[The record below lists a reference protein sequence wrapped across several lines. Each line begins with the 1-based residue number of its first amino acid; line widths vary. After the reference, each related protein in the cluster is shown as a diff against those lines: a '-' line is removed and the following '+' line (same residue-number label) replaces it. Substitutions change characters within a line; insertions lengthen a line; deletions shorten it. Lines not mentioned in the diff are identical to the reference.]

1 MPISLCLLSLLAS
14 LTLACFLTRMP
25 AFRFL
30 ENRGSRV
37 GSLDGLRGFLALAVF
52 FHHFAITYHWK
63 QTGQWNAPPEA
74 VFENFGKVGV
84 ALFFMITGYLFIS
97 KILQQDRVDWRKLY
111 RSRLY
116 RIVPLYLLAFLSVAF
131 VVAIN
136 TDFSLQ
142 VSTSRL
148 MVDLLRWLS
157 FHGATINGYQ
167 DTRTIIAGVDW
178 TLRHEWAFYLAL
190 PAIQWVINK
199 GHWATLALVLATI
212 ALCIHPVKL
221 VSLGSEHFV
230 YFVIGAVPAW
240 VALRRQVPS
249 FIRSRWVGVL
259 ILLSLAAA
267 LAAEHRGALQ
277 LVLLGLAFIGL
288 ALGNNI
294 LGLLITRPAVLL
306 GEISYSIYLLH
317 GLVLYLLFTQFPV
330 VDASG
335 LTPWAFAWWMP
346 VTSLLV
352 VATSAAT
359 YLLVEKRFIE
369 LGHAASKSRTQPSTT
384 STSRA

>member
-14 LTLACFLTRMP
+14 LTLACFLARAP

-30 ENRGSRV
+30 ADRGSRV

-63 QTGQWNAPPEA
+63 QTGQWKAPPEA

-116 RIVPLYLLAFLSVAF
+116 RIVPLYLVAFLSVAL

-136 TDFSLQ
+136 TDFGLQ
-142 VSTSRL
+142 VSVSRL
-148 MVDLLRWLS
+148 IVDVLRWLS
-157 FHGATINGYQ
+157 FHGATINGYP

-190 PAIQWVINK
+190 PAIQWVIHK
-199 GHWATLALVLATI
+199 GPWATLALVLATI
-212 ALCIHPVKL
+212 ALYIHPVKL

-230 YFVIGAVPAW
+230 YFVVGAFPAW

-249 FIRSRWVGVL
+249 FIQSRWIGVL
-259 ILLSLAAA
+259 ILLALAAA
-267 LAAEHRGALQ
+267 LATEHRGPWQ
-277 LVLLGLAFIGL
+277 LVLLGLAFMGL
-288 ALGNNI
+288 ALGNNV

-317 GLVLYLLFTQFPV
+317 GLVLYLMFTQCPV
-330 VDASG
+330 IDASG

-346 VTSLLV
+346 VASLLV

-369 LGHAASKSRTQPSTT
+369 LGHAASTSRSQPSTT